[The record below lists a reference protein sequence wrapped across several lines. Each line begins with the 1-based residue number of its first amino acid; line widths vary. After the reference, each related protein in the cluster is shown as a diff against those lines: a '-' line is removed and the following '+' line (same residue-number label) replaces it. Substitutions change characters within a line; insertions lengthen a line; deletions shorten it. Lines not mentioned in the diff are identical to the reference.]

1 VSALIA
7 LFRSGADLVMT
18 NSYQASVGGFV
29 EHLGLNKEQSYELIK
44 ESVSLA
50 RIACQRYN
58 KEFPQFP

>member
-1 VSALIA
+1 
-7 LFRSGADLVMT
+7 MT

-58 KEFPQFP
+58 KEFPNSRKAS